1 MDSEISPGPG
11 AQATVPPA
19 LPTPPVA
26 PPRLSPPP
34 PPRRGRTLLIVLLV
48 VAGLLVMAALAVS
61 MLFQAIGGLS
71 LSSGPRGSVG
81 PALQEVV
88 VEDNRSRHKIVLVDL
103 VGMISSSA
111 WDRSG
116 YNLVQLIRDQLQL
129 AAEDDRVHAV
139 VLAIDSPG
147 GEVLASDEIAAAI
160 GDFQEESGKV
170 VVASMQ
176 SLAASGGYYAAAPC
190 RWIVAH
196 ELTLTGSIGVLMR
209 GYNYRGFLDKVGVR
223 PEVFKSG
230 RFKDML
236 RGDKLEDEISP
247 EEREMAQ
254 ALVDETFA
262 RFKQVVREG
271 REAAARANGQEGRS
285 LVEGWEALADGRIL
299 TGQQAY
305 ESGFIDELGNQDTA
319 IERACQL
326 SGIPSANLI
335 RYQQQLDFGSLFRLL
350 GRSEPETVKLDLGI
364 EIQPVEAGR
373 LYFLAPH
380 PFH

>member
-1 MDSEISPGPG
+1 
-11 AQATVPPA
+11 
-19 LPTPPVA
+19 
-26 PPRLSPPP
+26 
-34 PPRRGRTLLIVLLV
+34 
-48 VAGLLVMAALAVS
+48 MAALAVS
-61 MLFQAIGGLS
+61 MLFHAIGGLS
-71 LSSGPRGSVG
+71 LGSGPSGSAG
-81 PALQEVV
+81 PALQEVL
-88 VEDNRSRHKIVLVDL
+88 VEDNRSRQKIVLVDL

-111 WDRSG
+111 WDGSG

-147 GEVLASDEIAAAI
+147 GEVLASDEIASAI
-160 GDFQEESGKV
+160 GEFQEESGKV

-209 GYNYRGFLDKVGVR
+209 GYNYRGLLDKVGVR

-236 RGDKLEDEISP
+236 RGDKLEHEISA

-262 RFKQVVREG
+262 RFKRVVREG
-271 REAAARANGQEGRS
+271 REAAALANGQEGRS
-285 LVEGWEALADGRIL
+285 LMEGWEALADGRIL

-305 ESGFIDELGNQDTA
+305 ESGFIDELGNQETA
-319 IERACQL
+319 VERACQL

-335 RYQQQLDFGSLFRLL
+335 RYRRQLDFGSLFRLL
-350 GRSEPETVKLDLGI
+350 GRSEPETVKLDLGL
-364 EIQPVEAGR
+364 EIPPVEAGR